1 MLRVLPAQG
10 KLILQQVTEWR
21 NFFVWRD
28 SRVLLCNQKSV
39 FTQIAASFIC
49 CKTGL
54 SVGGKTRNIAFQHVR
69 QQWAHFCCPFYRSF
83 RNLCILL
90 HWVLDPG
97 TLGNNCHLGYKDCC
111 NLFHNTLL
119 SSRRRGCHHN
129 GKKSSPRGLSPK
141 FRLVWTNFH
150 QVFSL
155 DILQI
160 NGLGVSDTFHW
171 NQLKPTQNQIT
182 MAF

>member
-54 SVGGKTRNIAFQHVR
+54 SVGGKTRDIAFQHVR
-69 QQWAHFCCPFYRSF
+69 QQWSHFCCPFYRSF
-83 RNLCILL
+83 WKPLHPSLDSWPWHSGQHLPSGITGLL
-90 HWVLDPG
+90 HFGSQHVIFSQDILPSQRHKTQSSWFVSQVL
-97 TLGNNCHLGYKDCC
+97 
-111 NLFHNTLL
+111 
-119 SSRRRGCHHN
+119 
-129 GKKSSPRGLSPK
+129 PRMYQLSPG
-141 FRLVWTNFH
+141 F
-150 QVFSL
+150 FSPHSA
-155 DILQI
+155 
-160 NGLGVSDTFHW
+160 N
-171 NQLKPTQNQIT
+171 
-182 MAF
+182 